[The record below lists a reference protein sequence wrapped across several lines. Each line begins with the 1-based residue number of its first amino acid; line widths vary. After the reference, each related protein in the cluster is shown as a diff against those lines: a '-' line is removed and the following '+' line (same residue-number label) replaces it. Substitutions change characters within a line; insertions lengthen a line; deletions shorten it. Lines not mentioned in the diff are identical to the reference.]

1 MSAFG
6 AAGGALNTYA
16 TKTLADLSNVYQGPL
31 LNRPV
36 APEAPTEPTPPA
48 IAQPEPTTGHKPG
61 EAVDDATAARAKLV
75 VEGLVA
81 RGMKPADAI
90 GFAANAVQES
100 AANPNT
106 GAGDMGASHGLL
118 QWRGDR
124 LDGFVQKFGHTPE
137 HGNLDEQLD
146 YVIHELSGPEAS
158 AWKMIQAAPDDP
170 MARAAAISQHYERPK
185 DTADEIA
192 RRSSIANQ
200 LASRFGVI

>member
-1 MSAFG
+1 
-6 AAGGALNTYA
+6 
-16 TKTLADLSNVYQGPL
+16 
-31 LNRPV
+31 
-36 APEAPTEPTPPA
+36 
-48 IAQPEPTTGHKPG
+48 
-61 EAVDDATAARAKLV
+61 VDDDTAARAKLV

-124 LDGFVQKFGHTPE
+124 LNGFVQKFGHAPE

-146 YVIHELSGPEAS
+146 FIVHELAGPEAG
-158 AWKMIQAAPDDP
+158 AWQKIQAAPDDP
-170 MARAAAISQHYERPK
+170 MARAAAISQHYERPR
-185 DTADEIA
+185 DTANEIA
-192 RRSSIANQ
+192 RRSWIANQ

>member
-16 TKTLADLSNVYQGPL
+16 TKTLADLPNVYQGPL

-48 IAQPEPTTGHKPG
+48 IVQPEPTVGRNSG
-61 EAVDDATAARAKLV
+61 SVDDATAARAKLV

-90 GFAANAVQES
+90 GFAANAVKES
-100 AANPNT
+100 GANPQT
-106 GAGDMGASHGLL
+106 GAGDAGASHGLL
-118 QWRGDR
+118 QWNGDR
-124 LDGFVQKFGHTPE
+124 LAGYVQKFGHAPE
-137 HGNLDEQLD
+137 HGTLDENLDF
-146 YVIHELSGPEAS
+146 IMHELSGPEAS

-185 DTADEIA
+185 DTANEIA
-192 RRSSIANQ
+192 RRSWIANQ